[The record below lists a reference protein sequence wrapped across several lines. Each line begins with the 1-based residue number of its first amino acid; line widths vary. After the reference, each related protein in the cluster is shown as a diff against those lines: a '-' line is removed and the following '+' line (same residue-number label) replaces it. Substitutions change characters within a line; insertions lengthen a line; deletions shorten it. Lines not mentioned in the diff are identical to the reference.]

1 MHGTDIN
8 KMRLLVKQGPSSS
21 CSFWLCPNI

>member
-1 MHGTDIN
+1 MHGAVIN

-21 CSFWLCPNI
+21 CNFWLCPKI